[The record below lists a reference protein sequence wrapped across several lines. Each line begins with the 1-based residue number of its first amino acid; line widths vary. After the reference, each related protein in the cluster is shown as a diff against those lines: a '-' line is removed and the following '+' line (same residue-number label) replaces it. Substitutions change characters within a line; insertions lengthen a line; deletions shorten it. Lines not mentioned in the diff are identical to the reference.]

1 MTTTT
6 LMLRSAP
13 MERVSKHGHEHRV
26 FSPPFETARSARLLR
41 VRWIVE
47 SGTKK
52 LDAPFDASGHQSR

>member
-1 MTTTT
+1 
-6 LMLRSAP
+6 